1 MQMFSHELLKRAIC
15 QPAKPRWLERM
26 VSWWRR
32 ITGRD
37 RYYMGT
43 DPGNGDSAAWCVMKR
58 DTKTGLLTVV
68 ECGTGEPPAND
79 KLRHS
84 APVEDSNNTRNV

>member
-1 MQMFSHELLKRAIC
+1 MQMFSDELLKRATC

-32 ITGRD
+32 IARRD
-37 RYYMGT
+37 HYYMGT

-58 DTKTGLLTVV
+58 DTKTGIITVL
-68 ECGTGEPPAND
+68 ECGQGEPPANAE
-79 KLRHS
+79 LRPPAES
-84 APVEDSNNTRNV
+84 RSRLE